1 MVIYLLTTGKCPG
14 SVRPGQRKITNPVR
28 ETYWG
33 HVVHRVADNVDRSEA
48 DTSSV
53 LGRAALMLDAFTW
66 DAPVLSLNDLTIAT
80 GLPKSTVH
88 RFADRLI
95 ELGWLER
102 TINGYQIGMRVF
114 EVGGLAERRNR
125 LHGASLPHLQA
136 LSAATNCAIHLA
148 VLDRNDVLYLER
160 LPASRLD
167 PPTYAGGRKP
177 PTCTALGKAM
187 LAFASDADLDRVI
200 DNGLP
205 KLTPRTFTDA
215 RSLRAN
221 LDLIRETGFA
231 IDNEEYQRGTLC
243 VAAPIRS
250 AGRAIGAVSAT
261 GRIDSFDAEQ
271 TAAAVRVAVNRIWSD
286 LFGNSTRR
294 SA

>member
-1 MVIYLLTTGKCPG
+1 MA
-14 SVRPGQRKITNPVR
+14 R
-28 ETYWG
+28 
-33 HVVHRVADNVDRSEA
+33 VVENLDRSEA

-66 DAPVLSLNDLTIAT
+66 DTPVLSLNELTIAT

-102 TINGYQIGMRVF
+102 TISGYQIGMRVF

-125 LHGASLPHLQA
+125 LHRASLPHLQS
-136 LSAATNCAIHLA
+136 LSATTNCAVHLA
-148 VLDRNDVLYLER
+148 VLDRGDVLYLER

-177 PTCTALGKAM
+177 PSCTALGKAM
-187 LAFASDADLDRVI
+187 LAFEADSDLDRVI
-200 DNGLP
+200 SNGMP
-205 KLTPRTFTDA
+205 KLTPRTLTSSSA
-215 RSLRAN
+215 LHAQLES
-221 LDLIRETGFA
+221 IRDSGFA
-231 IDNEEYQRGTLC
+231 VDNEEYQRGTVC

-250 AGRAIGAVSAT
+250 SGRAIGAVSAT
-261 GRIDSFDAEQ
+261 GRIDSFDAEH
-271 TAAAVRVAVNRIWSD
+271 TAAAVRGAVNRIWTD